1 MRGSRGHNF
10 RFRSSNCHCHGV
22 FISFHTVMAPVAV
35 FPPSYSTFYSF
46 IFGHFHEKWERKMSD
61 IDKITPD
68 IGFARFISNS
78 ETIESIEFHPVRSYS
93 GLQAYL
99 FSGFL
104 SNIQA

>member
-1 MRGSRGHNF
+1 
-10 RFRSSNCHCHGV
+10 
-22 FISFHTVMAPVAV
+22 
-35 FPPSYSTFYSF
+35 
-46 IFGHFHEKWERKMSD
+46 MSD

-68 IGFARFISNS
+68 IGFVRFISNS